1 MRARTATD
9 ILRDH
14 ARERWLR
21 RAIRSIALDG
31 DPGATP
37 RMGETAWVASCAL
50 VAGVPDVVLD
60 VLGVRECH
68 GARVW
73 QTIEGIDLP
82 ERTIEIMT
90 GQLSTPPTLVQ
101 AAGSLGLSHS
111 RAELYQA
118 RLEAIGRVTEN
129 LLRRSGRGEN
139 LSGARKE
146 ASP

>member
-1 MRARTATD
+1 MRVRTATD

-37 RMGETAWVASCAL
+37 RMGESAWVASCAL

-90 GQLSTPPTLVQ
+90 EQLTTPPTLVQ
-101 AAGSLGLSHS
+101 AARSLGIKCDREVLK
-111 RAELYQA
+111 AA
-118 RLEAIGRVTEN
+118 RLNAIATVTEN
-129 LLRRSGRGEN
+129 LLRRQ
-139 LSGARKE
+139 ARNGVE
-146 ASP
+146 A